1 MTADTQPPSPAI
13 ERQPPGASLTSK
25 GPWTRPT
32 LSVLPVAAAT
42 RNAANTTSDGVT
54 NNLLA
59 S

>member
-1 MTADTQPPSPAI
+1 MTADTQPPSPGI
-13 ERQPPGASLTSK
+13 ERQPPGASQTFKS
-25 GPWTRPT
+25 PWTRPT
-32 LSVLPVAAAT
+32 LSVVPVAAGT